1 MISIF
6 QMIVLVFL
14 IFVFTRVVFRFKD
27 RQISILELL
36 FWSALWIS
44 AGVLL
49 FMPQITN
56 PIARILNIGRGI
68 DVAVYLGIILLFY
81 LVFRL
86 YVKID
91 TINQD
96 LTKIVREIAVNKPN
110 KDKRRK

>member
-6 QMIVLVFL
+6 QIIVLVFV
-14 IFVFTRVVFRFKD
+14 IFAFSRVIFRFKD
-27 RQISILELL
+27 KQISILELL

-44 AGVLL
+44 AGVIL
-49 FMPQITN
+49 FVPQITN

-86 YVKID
+86 YVKFD
-91 TINQD
+91 TMSQD
-96 LTKIVREIAVNKPN
+96 LTKVVREISI
-110 KDKRRK
+110 RKKK